1 MKFCNRI
8 VERSREEFRLIRISA
23 GVAFFLLIIDQLTK
37 LLVEQQMTLGKPL
50 PIIDGVFSLTYV
62 TNPGA
67 AWGMFSGYG
76 IVLFIIGVLV
86 VAAAI
91 YKLRKLCD
99 GYPER
104 YVAVMTVISGVIG
117 NSIDRIWRG
126 EVVDFLDCWIG
137 SYRWPTFNIA
147 DCAICIGIGI
157 FMISAM
163 FRPEPAK
170 KDQPEAEKTAKQ
182 ESAASDK

>member
-1 MKFCNRI
+1 MLKRNLGSVAMRLAEI
-8 VERSREEFRLIRISA
+8 VVGITLIVDA
-23 GVAFFLLIIDQLTK
+23 
-37 LLVEQQMTLGKPL
+37 
-50 PIIDGVFSLTYV
+50 VFD
-62 TNPGA
+62 
-67 AWGMFSGYG
+67 M
-76 IVLFIIGVLV
+76 
-86 VAAAI
+86 
-91 YKLRKLCD
+91 
-99 GYPER
+99 
-104 YVAVMTVISGVIG
+104 ISGIFG